1 MFGNEKK
8 YIDGKKYTNHLERP
22 KKEREKVYGRKDR
35 QIFSLSTKILT
46 DKRVSML
53 TIVCKK
59 RERKLKKV
67 KQMQK
72 HVGKAIGV

>member
-1 MFGNEKK
+1 
-8 YIDGKKYTNHLERP
+8 
-22 KKEREKVYGRKDR
+22 
-35 QIFSLSTKILT
+35 
-46 DKRVSML
+46 ML